1 MEQVKSMANKLK
13 LSINEVS
20 DIVNTGE
27 GLQIL
32 KGNYIKIFRKV

>member
-1 MEQVKSMANKLK
+1 LNAQMEQLKSMASKLK

-20 DIVNTGE
+20 DVVNTRD

-32 KGNYIKIFRKV
+32 KGKL

>member
-1 MEQVKSMANKLK
+1 MANKLK

-20 DIVNTGE
+20 DVVNTGD

-32 KGNYIKIFRKV
+32 KGMSVKVFGFTEHIYRT